1 MDLAGDT
8 LRRDIPRYQKQQ
20 FVHVLLN
27 SRSKKLRK
35 IHSNAPAPESLFWPV
50 TCSFIEKERSAYVFF
65 REFCEILKEQLYYGK
80 TPSSWFWKEN
90 FMKNGEPTFLL

>member
-1 MDLAGDT
+1 MFDMVLSAFPQHGPYRDT

-20 FVHVLLN
+20 FVYVLLN

-35 IHSNAPAPESLFWPV
+35 IHSNAPAPESLFLPT
-50 TCSFIEKERSAYVFF
+50 TCSFIEKERSAYIFF

-80 TPSSWFWKEN
+80 TPASWF
-90 FMKNGEPTFLL
+90 